1 MKKSFLKKLKQSTA
15 AVLSAAMV
23 LGGFQGFGTG
33 VGVAHAYQTELE
45 PNTALME
52 GKPISS
58 FQNSHYYDPSTK
70 RMGRAASYGY
80 GSTTAYKFGYIHM
93 ASQGSFDRNNFV

>member
-45 PNTALME
+45 PNEALMK
-52 GKPISS
+52 GRPNTSLTRD
-58 FQNSHYYDPSTK
+58 HYYDPST
-70 RMGRAASYGY
+70 
-80 GSTTAYKFGYIHM
+80 
-93 ASQGSFDRNNFV
+93 Q